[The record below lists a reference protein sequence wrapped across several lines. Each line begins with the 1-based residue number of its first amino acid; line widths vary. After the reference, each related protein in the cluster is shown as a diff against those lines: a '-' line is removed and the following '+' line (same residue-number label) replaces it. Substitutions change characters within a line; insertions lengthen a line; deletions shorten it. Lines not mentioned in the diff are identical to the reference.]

1 MFKVYMLMSLDIHK
15 HSYVGYTDN
24 LKKRLML
31 HNNNKG
37 AKYTRGRQWRVIYY
51 KNYNSKSVALKE
63 EFKLKKNYKLRK
75 KLKFKFNRSNLEN

>member
-1 MFKVYMLMSLDIHK
+1 MSLDTHK

-51 KNYNSKSVALKE
+51 KNYNSKSVAMKE

-75 KLKFKFNRSNLEN
+75 KLKLKFNRSNLEN

>member
-1 MFKVYMLMSLDIHK
+1 MSLDTHK

-37 AKYTRGRQWRVIYY
+37 AKYTRGRQWKVIYY
-51 KNYNSKSVALKE
+51 KNYNSKSVAMKE

-75 KLKFKFNRSNLEN
+75 KLKLKFNRSNLEN

>member
-1 MFKVYMLMSLDIHK
+1 
-15 HSYVGYTDN
+15 
-24 LKKRLML
+24 ML

-51 KNYNSKSVALKE
+51 KNYNSKSVAMKE

>member
-51 KNYNSKSVALKE
+51 KN
-63 EFKLKKNYKLRK
+63 
-75 KLKFKFNRSNLEN
+75 

>member
-1 MFKVYMLMSLDIHK
+1 MLMSLDIHK

-37 AKYTRGRQWRVIYY
+37 AKYTRGRQWKVIYY
-51 KNYNSKSVALKE
+51 KNYNSKSVAMKE

-75 KLKFKFNRSNLEN
+75 KLKLKFNRSNLEN

>member
-1 MFKVYMLMSLDIHK
+1 MLISLDSHN

-37 AKYTRGRQWRVIYY
+37 AKYTRGRQWQMIYH
-51 KNYNSKSVALKE
+51 KNYNSKSTAMKE

-75 KLKFKFNRSNLEN
+75 KLKYKFKRSNLES